1 MTMLMVVLLILTDTV
16 MNVGT
21 TMLLNNTSLLPLLM
35 LPKMLSLVTK
45 VILYVPITLSMNP
58 YLTMVLFV
66 VLFTLLTKDLKLITV
81 VSNLM
86 IYLKWEKVEEDLFL
100 WEAVLLVMVVLVYKV
115 TPWMYKKISGK
126 MNSLMEVV

>member
-86 IYLKWEKVEEDLFL
+86 IYLK
-100 WEAVLLVMVVLVYKV
+100 
-115 TPWMYKKISGK
+115 
-126 MNSLMEVV
+126 